1 MRKSILTLVLAVVAL
16 TATAQPIKTEG
27 GYVNVTFLTPDIVRI
42 LKTTEANAQVQP
54 SLVVTLTPQQVKV
67 SQREADGKVTLSSNR
82 LSVTLDKQTG
92 RVTFA
97 AKNGNVLLQEGN
109 FALTPITQGLD
120 RGCVKAQANF
130 QLAADE
136 AIYGIGLMENGK
148 MNQRGENRRMIQT
161 NLEDFQNVF
170 QSIKGYALFWDN
182 YSPTQI
188 TDTPADGLTLASD
201 VGDGIDYYF
210 MYGGTA
216 DGNIAL
222 IRELS
227 GDVPML
233 PIWSYGFWQSRERYK
248 SRAQL
253 LEVLNRYRQL
263 GVPFD
268 GIILDWQYW
277 DSNYL
282 WNAMEFLNPE
292 FPDAKGMIDYVH
304 KQNAHFAISIWQSF
318 GPATK
323 AYKELN
329 ERGLLFDFETWP
341 QSGLSAWPPN
351 MDYPSGVRVYKPYTA
366 EARDIYWKHLKRLFD
381 LGVDVW
387 WMDSTDPDHHNYKES
402 DLDVPT
408 ALGSYRKVRNAFPLA
423 CVQGVYEHQRKE
435 TDQKRAMILTRSGF
449 AGQQRFAANVWTG
462 DVRSDWA
469 TLRKQIP
476 MTLNYSLTG
485 NPHVNTDIGGFFSGS
500 YNTSGDPASGARN
513 PQFQELYVR
522 WMQFGAFCPMMRS
535 HGTETYREL
544 YYYGKEGEPVYD
556 ALVAAISLRYRLLPY
571 IYSTAWDVTHQ
582 RGTFM
587 RALWMD
593 FADDAKTHD
602 MKDEYLF
609 GRNLLVAP
617 IVHAQYTPERILRN
631 NEMNGWDKKES
642 DTSAPK
648 AGTIDF
654 TATKTTKVYLPQI
667 VNGKSSKGK
676 WTDFWTGQ
684 QYDGGQEI
692 TLNTTL
698 QTIPLFVRP
707 GSIIP
712 VGQVMKSIN
721 ERDWSTLEL
730 RVYPGADASFTLYE
744 DDGNTYAYEQGQY
757 AEIPL
762 SWNDKTRTL
771 TIGKRAGQ
779 FQGMLASRQFTVV
792 LPDGTSKTVSYSGKA
807 VSLKLA
813 K

>member
-1 MRKSILTLVLAVVAL
+1 MKKSILTLVLALLTLTVA
-16 TATAQPIKTEG
+16 AQGIKTTKA
-27 GYVNVTFLTPDIVRI
+27 NVRVDFLSNNIVRV
-42 LKTTEANAQVQP
+42 LKTTAPDTKVAP
-54 SLVVTLTPQQVKV
+54 SLVVTMKPQQEKV
-67 SQREADGKVTLSSNR
+67 TQRDADGKVTYSSDK
-82 LSVTLDKQTG
+82 LAVTVDKQTG

-97 AKNGNVLLQEGN
+97 KKDGTVLLQEGD
-109 FALTPITQGLD
+109 FALTPITEGLD
-120 RGCVKAQANF
+120 RGCVKAKANF
-130 QLAADE
+130 QLGADE
-136 AIYGIGLMENGK
+136 EIYGIGLMENGK
-148 MNQRGENRRMIQT
+148 LNQRGENRRMIQT

-188 TDTPADGLTLASD
+188 TDTPADGLTLDSEVAD
-201 VGDGIDYYF
+201 AIDYYF
-210 MYGGTA
+210 MYGGSA

-222 IRELS
+222 IRQLS

-248 SRAQL
+248 SQAEL
-253 LEVLNRYRQL
+253 TEVVDKYRQL

-268 GIILDWQYW
+268 GIIMDWQYW

-282 WNAMEFLNPE
+282 WNAMEFLNPQ
-292 FPDAKGMIDYVH
+292 FPNAKGMIDYVH

-329 ERGLLFDFETWP
+329 EKGLLFDFETWP
-341 QSGLSAWPPN
+341 QSGLPQWPPN
-351 MDYPSGVRVYKPYTA
+351 MDYPSGVRVYKPYTE
-366 EARDIYWKHLKRLFD
+366 EARSIYWKHLRRLFD

-387 WMDSTDPDHHNYKES
+387 WMDSTDPDHHSYKES

-423 CVQGVYEHQRKE
+423 CVQGVYENQRQT

-485 NPHVNTDIGGFFSGS
+485 NPHVNSDIGGFFSGS
-500 YNTSGDPASGARN
+500 YNSHGDPVSGARN

-544 YYYGKEGEPVYD
+544 YYFGKEGEPVYD
-556 ALVAAISLRYRLLPY
+556 ALVSAISLRYRLLPY
-571 IYSTAWDVTHQ
+571 IYSTAWDVTKE

-602 MKDEYLF
+602 LKEEYLF

-617 IVHAQYTPERILRN
+617 IVRAQYTPERILRN
-631 NEMNGWDKKES
+631 NEMNGWDKKEGEGN
-642 DTSAPK
+642 TTQ
-648 AGTIDF
+648 GNIDF
-654 TATKTTKVYLPQI
+654 TASKQTSVYLPKI
-667 VNGKSSKGK
+667 SNGKSVNGK
-676 WTDFWTGQ
+676 WYDFWTGKL
-684 QYDGGQEI
+684 YDGGQEV
-692 TLNTTL
+692 TLTTTL
-698 QTIPLFVRP
+698 QTIPLFVKA

-721 ERDWSTLEL
+721 ERDWSKLEL
-730 RVYPGADASFTLYE
+730 RVYPGANATFTLYF
-744 DDGNTYAYEQGQY
+744 DDGETYGYEKGEY

-762 SWNDKTRTL
+762 TWNDKSSTL

-779 FQGMLASRQFTVV
+779 YPGMKIPREFTVI
-792 LPDGTSKTVSYSGKA
+792 LPDGKSKTVNYNDKP
-807 VSLKLA
+807 VTVKM